1 MKISIVG
8 TGYVGLVTGACLA
21 ARGHD
26 VTCVDVDP
34 ERVAALNAAKSPIFE
49 AGLDDPLLQSTVGQ
63 SLQRDDETH
72 RGRDRL
78 RPDLYRSRHAVQ
90 RSRPS
95 T

>member
-21 ARGHD
+21 DKGHE

-34 ERVAALNAAKSPIFE
+34 ERVAALNAAESPIFE
-49 AGLDDPLLQSTVGQ
+49 AGLDELLQPTRRTQ
-63 SLQRDDETH
+63 SDARRPISPSAVLELRSDLH
-72 RGRDRL
+72 RG
-78 RPDLYRSRHAVQ
+78 RHAVQ
-90 RSRPS
+90 RPDAS